1 MIIQFYSPLRLSN
14 FNCKWNVDEYAYNVR
29 TKKYHEILG
38 LLAPGIIRQFKNQ
51 TGNGKTII
59 LNNGINIVNEDP
71 IGFWS
76 QVLTVDTSTDAA
88 NEWIISENT
97 NGGFKNI
104 QRLNVGDYSMIIKDK
119 FLAKTGLKFKNDKSG
134 HHTSMEKDYIFNSLR
149 HQMSMAGDPEQRVYL
164 LLQCIDVKIFADSS
178 IFTDCL
184 NAIKDSMSLYL
195 KDLLLIEAECLV
207 FPVKI

>member
-1 MIIQFYSPLRLSN
+1 MITQFYSPLRLSN
-14 FNCKWNVDEYAYNVR
+14 FDYKWNVNDYAYNVR

-51 TGNGKTII
+51 TGSGKTII

-71 IGFWS
+71 VGFWN
-76 QVLTVDTSTDAA
+76 QVLTVDMSTDAA
-88 NEWIISENT
+88 NEWVISENT

-104 QRLNVGDYSMIIKDK
+104 QRLNVDDYSMIIKDK

-134 HHTSMEKDYIFNSLR
+134 HHTSIEKDYIFISLR
-149 HQMSMAGDPEQRVYL
+149 HHMSMAGDPEQRVYL
-164 LLQCIDVKIFADSS
+164 LLHCIDVKIFADSS

-184 NAIKDSMSLYL
+184 NAVKDSMSLYL